1 MKNKYFFLVLILA
14 TLFVTCKNKNDQS
27 FESIDLSIQYKHQIN
42 SFKIEKDGSVVILEE
57 KLQKE
62 SKLYNVS
69 FNQTEMDSIKNVV
82 NQVRLIKCDT
92 LDNPPLSRTG
102 YRMIIN
108 NKSDSIIYIYNTCKQ
123 QQLIDNLVSYI
134 EQISGKKKKTPFYK
148 SLLNPPPPPP
158 LNIVR

>member
-42 SFKIEKDGSVVILEE
+42 SFKIEKDGNVLILEE

-62 SKLYNVS
+62 AKLYNVS
-69 FNQTEMDSIKNVV
+69 FNQTEMDSIENAV

-92 LDNPPLSRTG
+92 LYNPPLSRSG
-102 YRMIIN
+102 YRMIVN
-108 NKSDSIIYIYNTCKQ
+108 NKTDSIIYIYNTCEQ
-123 QQLIDNLVSYI
+123 QKLVDDLVSYI
-134 EQISGKKKKTPFYK
+134 EQISGKKKKIPFYK
-148 SLLNPPPPPP
+148 SLLSPPP
-158 LNIVR
+158 LPE